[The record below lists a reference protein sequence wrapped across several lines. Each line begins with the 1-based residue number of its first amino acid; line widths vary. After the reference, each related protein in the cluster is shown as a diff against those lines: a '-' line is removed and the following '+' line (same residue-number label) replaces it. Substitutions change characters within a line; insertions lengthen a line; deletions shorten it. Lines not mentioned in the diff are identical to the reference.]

1 MPQKRALRADAE
13 RNRRTVLDV
22 AQAVFAAE
30 GLAVPI
36 DEIARR
42 AGLGVGTL
50 YRHFPTKEALFQAI
64 VLGRMEDLVQE
75 ARALAEASD
84 AGKAFF
90 AFLAR
95 IVEHGAAKKDLMD
108 ALSSAGADFGRAM
121 HRMKAEMRSALG
133 VLLARAQEAGVVRK
147 DVDASEVLLLVM
159 ATYTAVARLPPPQ
172 DAMRARLFT
181 IVCDGL
187 KAKRP
192 R

>member
-1 MPQKRALRADAE
+1 
-13 RNRRTVLDV
+13 
-22 AQAVFAAE
+22 
-30 GLAVPI
+30 
-36 DEIARR
+36 
-42 AGLGVGTL
+42 
-50 YRHFPTKEALFQAI
+50 AI
-64 VLGRMEDLVQE
+64 VLGRMEHLVEE
-75 ARALAEASD
+75 ARALAEAPD

-95 IVEHGAAKKDLMD
+95 IVEEGAVKKDLME

-121 HRMKAEMRSALG
+121 HRVKADMRSALG

-159 ATYTAVARLPPPQ
+159 ATYTAVARLPAPQ

-187 KAKRP
+187 KAKKP